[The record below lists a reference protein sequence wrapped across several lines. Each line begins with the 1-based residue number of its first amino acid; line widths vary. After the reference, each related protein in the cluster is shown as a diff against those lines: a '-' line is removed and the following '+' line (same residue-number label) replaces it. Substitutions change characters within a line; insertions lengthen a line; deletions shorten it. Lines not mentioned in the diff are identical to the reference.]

1 MELKGLTVNGA
12 MSGWHLVASAVLSG
26 ASVPGPVLSH
36 VFITDLDTGAEHTIG
51 RFADDTKLG
60 DAVGRCF
67 G

>member
-1 MELKGLTVNGA
+1 MNGA
-12 MSGWHLVASAVLSG
+12 MSGRHLVTSSVAWS
-26 ASVPGPVLSH
+26 SVPGPVLSN

-51 RFADDTKLG
+51 KSADDTKLG